1 MLACIALSIIRFHLF
16 ESNRNV
22 SRRASSGS
30 NRRYRSPI
38 LGDKAVPAWLPR
50 WKNDL
55 SIAFFDNVYIRAWN
69 YKGKLGIDPA
79 STARRFAHCSR
90 MRAPAP
96 IGQLLYPFKRFPRE
110 IAKLYLIFLR
120 KIRANDPTIRRRP
133 SIPAARALFSS
144 STDCRRSI
152 DKRNLVETLLNV
164 REPSREY
171 FFPERYI
178 KRLFAPR
185 TLSSRRFQPF
195 ITGPVI

>member
-110 IAKLYLIFLR
+110 IAKLYLIFLG
-120 KIRANDPTIRRRP
+120 KIRAATERSDDKTSSIHPRR
-133 SIPAARALFSS
+133 ARAILLFH
-144 STDCRRSI
+144 R
-152 DKRNLVETLLNV
+152 
-164 REPSREY
+164 
-171 FFPERYI
+171 
-178 KRLFAPR
+178 
-185 TLSSRRFQPF
+185 LSSFHR
-195 ITGPVI
+195 